1 MLIAVGRLNGSIRN
15 QRLFY
20 SSYELQTK
28 IVKAQHYKQLETVNR
43 HGMPQENMLRHLSV
57 YWDLNLSCNISRPC
71 SSHSWGHNHRL
82 WCNCSST
89 LAVLVSLPAPGRI
102 TQIIIISLPAPHFNW
117 KGDKDS
123 LSASHPCFSCS
134 TYYLVS
140 PISINLWTEWNGI
153 LLLEAT
159 NLLKVVDSL
168 WGQKTNWGATLFI
181 AVSCVHGIE

>member
-28 IVKAQHYKQLETVNR
+28 IVKAQHYKQLGTVNR

-89 LAVLVSLPAPGRI
+89 LAVLVSLLPAESRRSSSAFLHHTLIERGTKTPCQPAI
-102 TQIIIISLPAPHFNW
+102 HVSLAPHIISSVSSP
-117 KGDKDS
+117 
-123 LSASHPCFSCS
+123 S
-134 TYYLVS
+134 TCGR
-140 PISINLWTEWNGI
+140 NGM
-153 LLLEAT
+153 EYFYSRRQT
-159 NLLKVVDSL
+159 Y
-168 WGQKTNWGATLFI
+168 
-181 AVSCVHGIE
+181 